1 MVQRRSSDDSNIVPA
16 TGARLPIS
24 HSLLTFAQIKVRVV
38 LLMGNGMGGGDL
50 KTNSARFSVET
61 ISPAVNQCTRDPSKS
76 SVKKIDS

>member
-38 LLMGNGMGGGDL
+38 TLMGNGMGGENQ
-50 KTNSARFSVET
+50 KTDSARFFVRT
-61 ISPAVNQCTRDPSKS
+61 ISPTVNQCTRDPSKS
-76 SVKKIDS
+76 SVEKIDS